1 MHFLWEHFKSKH
13 KELNTKKFCIQ
24 SQKLSMFWQNTWY
37 KKKQS
42 LMQCLAYFFL
52 YLNVFANT
60 CIKNTKSNLF
70 YQYML
75 LLTKVKQFSNLLK
88 IKKEIGVLIALL
100 VRYTDGCPESMRSRY
115 KLLKNKQFF
124 FFFYFNSSLNDN
136 LEIAMQQIFA

>member
-1 MHFLWEHFKSKH
+1 
-13 KELNTKKFCIQ
+13 
-24 SQKLSMFWQNTWY
+24 
-37 KKKQS
+37 
-42 LMQCLAYFFL
+42 MQCLAYFFL

-60 CIKNTKSNLF
+60 CTKNTKFNLF

-100 VRYTDGCPESMRSRY
+100 VRYIDDCPESMRSWY
-115 KLLKNKQFF
+115 KLLKNKHCYY

-136 LEIAMQQIFA
+136 LEMAMQQIFA